1 MILHCYH
8 SRQGDLSSKIVLR
21 SPSRDTDI
29 LVLATAIL
37 DSNRAHRDYG
47 KGKLRK
53 GFWPN
58 QVVIEDQLKKKR
70 SLDLI
75 HSPRMPIFVLFQERQ
90 DVLEGFYKNPEFCL
104 SVLSTGRKLYCR
116 R

>member
-8 SRQGDLSSKIVLR
+8 SRQGDLSSKVVLH
-21 SPSRDTDI
+21 SPSRDTEI

-58 QVVIEDQLKKKR
+58 QVVIEDQLKKSAHWISFIHR
-70 SLDLI
+70 ECLFLI
-75 HSPRMPIFVLFQERQ
+75 FFKKDKMCWKAFIKTRNFV
-90 DVLEGFYKNPEFCL
+90 
-104 SVLSTGRKLYCR
+104 
-116 R
+116 